1 MIPFPGAS
9 FVYSLLKDIW
19 SWGFSRF
26 RARRFQ
32 LWARGWTVGRWYHPY
47 EAYEKFGDQDWLR
60 YYNQEQEKAFV
71 EFGKDHG
78 REYLPHAI
86 SREYEDKIRQYDH
99 LIREDLHER
108 LARGELI
115 ARGFREPFS
124 HGAPYLTISR
134 HEWLIIKWVEPDRA
148 EGGGVS
154 YIGLTIGKAGTR
166 SIFRRH
172 KQ

>member
-1 MIPFPGAS
+1 MIPVPGAS

-19 SWGFSRF
+19 SWGLPWF
-26 RARRFQ
+26 RGRRFQ
-32 LWARGWTVGRWYHPY
+32 PWGWTVGRWYHPY
-47 EAYEKFGDQDWLR
+47 DATEKFGDQDRLR
-60 YYNQEQEKAFV
+60 YYKEAQLGMEKAFFECCKDAKSDEKYKQYKDAKLQV
-71 EFGKDHG
+71 EGFD
-78 REYLPHAI
+78 
-86 SREYEDKIRQYDH
+86 D
-99 LIREDLHER
+99 LIREDLNEL

-134 HEWLIIKWVEPDRA
+134 HEWLIIELVPLDRA

-154 YIGLTIGKAGTR
+154 YIGLRIGKAGTR
-166 SIFRRH
+166 SVSRRL